1 MKFKKCVTVLFPNR
15 KTLQALHIFA
25 HNLTSKN
32 SKTVFVTTATLLAE
46 AAAS

>member
-1 MKFKKCVTVLFPNR
+1 MKFKKCVTVLFPKR